1 LYQLILSFSDKLPQ
15 IYPHSRCQ
23 AVFIRFLISML
34 YRLIRLFP
42 YVSASQGHLYD
53 LMTSVPVAGF
63 SLLHFMACQAEFTSF
78 PYSKL

>member
-53 LMTSVPVAGF
+53 LSSCGRILVIAFHGL
-63 SLLHFMACQAEFTSF
+63 SG
-78 PYSKL
+78 